1 MLDVGVYQT
10 ILIILAKQILGQRY
24 KSEETIK
31 LAGIFASRRG
41 HSWLCLF
48 GQWCLLLLESR
59 GACCTSSTGCNFPC
73 PLSLSLC
80 FTNFY

>member
-31 LAGIFASRRG
+31 LAGTFASRRG
-41 HSWLCLF
+41 LHSYVCLVNGGCYF
-48 GQWCLLLLESR
+48 WSLGSTFVLRLLVAISL
-59 GACCTSSTGCNFPC
+59 A
-73 PLSLSLC
+73 LSLLH
-80 FTNFY
+80 